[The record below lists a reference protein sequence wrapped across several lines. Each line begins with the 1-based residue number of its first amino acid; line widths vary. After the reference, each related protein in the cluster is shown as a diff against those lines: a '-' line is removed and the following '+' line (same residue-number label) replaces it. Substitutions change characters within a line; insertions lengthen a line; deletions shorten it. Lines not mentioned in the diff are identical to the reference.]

1 MGSEGPHDNHTTNS
15 VFCEKKKEQCG
26 GQRTLMSVINIYEKN
41 KRDICR
47 K

>member
-26 GQRTLMSVINIYEKN
+26 GPEDPHKKN
-41 KRDICR
+41 NVGARGPSCQ
-47 K
+47 